1 MPVEYK
7 PLFIESIT
15 EGIENGTWMH
25 EDTSLAAGVISRAY
39 TSDLGILRL
48 RVKDLHRSTK
58 ILKDKG
64 FTVRQRTNVVE
75 VVQKGPHD
83 FCDIMNLFKEHDI
96 YSEPTAII
104 PGIYQG

>member
-1 MPVEYK
+1 MSVEYI

-15 EGIENGTWMH
+15 DGIENGAWMH
-25 EDTSLAAGVISRAY
+25 EDAAIAAGIIPRAY

-48 RVKDLHRSTK
+48 RVGDLHRSTN
-58 ILKDKG
+58 ILKDNG
-64 FTVRQRTNVVE
+64 FTVRQKTNVIE

-83 FCDIMNLFKEHDI
+83 LCDIMNLFKEHDI